1 MLKQKLTQREFSKK
15 KKKKKKKPSKQEVQE
30 NSYAKEQSLQSCICN
45 FIEIT
50 PPHWCSPIN
59 LWDTHK
65 HFSEELPWRV
75 SANPQLV
82 KMLKLD
88 FVKRKLFKLKTHEMI
103 VLIDCSC

>member
-15 KKKKKKKPSKQEVQE
+15 KKKKNTSKQELQE

-50 PPHWCSPIN
+50 PPHWCSSIN
-59 LWDTHK
+59 LRDTHK
-65 HFSEELPWRV
+65 HFSEEHPWSV

-88 FVKRKLFKLKTHEMI
+88 FVKRNLFKLKTHEMI
-103 VLIDCSC
+103 VLIDCDH

>member
-1 MLKQKLTQREFSKK
+1 MLKQKLTQREFSKKKKKKKKKKKPQKKK

-59 LWDTHK
+59 LWDTQTFLRRTTLEGLCQPSISQNVETRFCQK
-65 HFSEELPWRV
+65 K
-75 SANPQLV
+75 A
-82 KMLKLD
+82 
-88 FVKRKLFKLKTHEMI
+88 I
-103 VLIDCSC
+103 